1 MQNVPALIQS
11 FFQQIASLLKGG
23 DNWFLVI
30 DEAFVAQEISA
41 LQDKKHENNQLQKL
55 RQDDFNR
62 QYESDRRLSTESLT
76 LEELWS
82 TLNPFSILKFLRYT
96 LSDVI

>member
-1 MQNVPALIQS
+1 MQNVPALIRS
-11 FFQQIASLLKGG
+11 FFQQIVSLLKGG

-41 LQDKKHENNQLQKL
+41 LQDKKHENNQLQRF

-82 TLNPFSILKFLRYT
+82 TLNPFSILRFLRYT
-96 LSDVI
+96 LSDVV